1 MPRLMKLSI
10 TVLLFLFLA
19 VAAPARNP
27 SPQTTAA
34 AAQIGLSVGEPAPG
48 FALTDQF
55 GNQQSIDSLRAPG
68 GTILVFFR
76 SADW

>member
-1 MPRLMKLSI
+1 MKLSI
-10 TVLLFLFLA
+10 AVLLFLFLA

-27 SPQTTAA
+27 SSQTPAA
-34 AAQIGLSVGEPAPG
+34 AAQIGLAVGEAAPA
-48 FALTDQF
+48 FTLTDQF
-55 GNQQSIDSLRAPG
+55 GNQQSNDSLRAPG